1 MSEQQPSADH
11 SVRAHRGACH
21 CGNLRWTLAS
31 ALAPDALPARACQC
45 SFCARH
51 GALST
56 SDPAGH
62 MRFEVDDPALLLR
75 YRFAT
80 ASADFLICRRCGVYV
95 GALMAEGGAW
105 YAIANLNTL
114 EGREALHPA
123 PQAMVYDGEDAAARR
138 GRRSARWT
146 PAESLPTG

>member
-1 MSEQQPSADH
+1 MSEQSKPADH
-11 SVRAHRGACH
+11 SMREHRGGCH

-31 ALAPDALPARACQC
+31 TLAPAELPARACQC
-45 SFCARH
+45 SFCTHH

-56 SDPAGH
+56 SDPTGR
-62 MRFEVDDPALLLR
+62 MRFEVDDAALLLR

-95 GALMAEGGAW
+95 GALMEDGGLW
-105 YAIANLNTL
+105 FAIANLNTL
-114 EGREALHPA
+114 EGREALQPV
-123 PQAMVYDGEDAAARR
+123 PQPMVYDGEAEGARR

-146 PAESLPTG
+146 PSDSLS